1 MNRIA
6 GAQAKAVAVGHVH
19 HIRIGG
25 IIRHLNTVNNTS
37 EEVIKLRLLND
48 LDLNGIRFF
57 LVGHSHRLLSRRGVV
72 KSRHRETLGDDLA
85 TVIVIGN
92 CNTELQFIAGIAR
105 RFSRLYGNRHDV
117 LFHHWL
123 RVLQRRI
130 TAHIVL
136 ECAAKGGCKLRGL
149 HLLGGFEVTLFRCSI
164 RSVIRQ
170 IQPVLFYCVAISQ
183 SIVLTSTY
191 QRISRIGRCTISSDC
206 SDRIAIFNRCNKS
219 ACALSHDASV
229 VIKASDIPSVIT
241 VYDGVLALH
250 LSNNTTYS
258 RTSTVYC
265 TFIRT
270 VFDPNRN
277 AFFVIISFA
286 QNTAHILSSCNTRGI
301 FAIFDLNIICSIASN
316 ACYTFLTGH
325 RSLDRN
331 VFHHGAVRQFAEQ
344 ADIGRR
350 SGDIQR
356 HGVAVAVKGAGKVG
370 KFVGIGR
377 RDGDIRRQLI
387 IAAGL
392 HRGKILRCADILHR
406 ACRSQHRRRTAAAGH
421 LGRRR
426 FRSRL
431 LLPLRLLIPGR
442 GGVLRVRRSYLFL
455 LGLLLLIRG
464 QRVGQ
469 HGGGQHADDHHDGQQ
484 PAYDSLLHVSFSFM

>member
-130 TAHIVL
+130 AAPIVL
-136 ECAAKGGCKLRGL
+136 ECAAKGGGKLRGL
-149 HLLGGFEVTLFRCSI
+149 HVVSGFEVTLFRCSI
-164 RSVIRQ
+164 RSLIRQ

-286 QNTAHILSSCNTRGI
+286 QNTAHILISCNTRGI

-316 ACYTFLTGH
+316 ACYTFLTCCRDTACGDH
-325 RSLDRN
+325 IL
-331 VFHHGAVRQFAEQ
+331 HHGAARQFAEQ
-344 ADIGRR
+344 ADIGCG

-356 HGVAVAVKGAGKVG
+356 HGVAVAVKGAGKV
-370 KFVGIGR
+370 VGIRLGD
-377 RDGDIRRQLI
+377 RDVRCQLI
-387 IAAGL
+387 AAAGL
-392 HRGKILRCADILHR
+392 HLGKFLRGADILHR
-406 ACRSQHRRRTAAAGH
+406 ACRSQHRRRAAAAGRPGH
-421 LGRRR
+421 RHFL
-426 FRSRL
+426 SRL
-431 LLPLRLLIPGR
+431 LLLLRLLILGR
-442 GGVLRVRRSYLFL
+442 DGVLRVRRSYLFL
-455 LGLLLLIRG
+455 PGLLLLIRG

-469 HGGGQHADDHHDGQQ
+469 HGGGQQADDHHDGQQ
-484 PAYDSLLHVSFSFM
+484 PAYDSLPHISFSFM